1 MRWVLDISSVV
12 LGRGLRS
19 VTTHNALP
27 RTVTR
32 SLSSSLLVTPNVTR
46 VDAAPP
52 LRQSVKI
59 DRCLLLTTTPLP
71 RDRRRTEAR
80 ALAPPVYYSSY
91 SNLASRVGNLAMRA
105 S

>member
-32 SLSSSLLVTPNVTR
+32 SLSSSLLVTPNRPLIRR
-46 VDAAPP
+46 V
-52 LRQSVKI
+52 V
-59 DRCLLLTTTPLP
+59 
-71 RDRRRTEAR
+71 RRRAR
-80 ALAPPVYYSSY
+80 GARGDARRDDDDEDDDDDDDDDETTLFFNSFVRAFDASCDRAP
-91 SNLASRVGNLAMRA
+91 
-105 S
+105 